1 MFKKS
6 ESEIDDQPKF
16 ADLLSNGRGL
26 LTLTL
31 IVAIG
36 SHAINIFA
44 VRTVLP
50 HDRGRYWRRQNPI
63 LVNRPVLA
71 HGHLG
76 RHAHHQHQI
85 SHRRSAKFL
94 SRCHP
99 VGHRLR
105 LWWICAIFEVIIIG
119 RGIQG
124 FAEGIL
130 VSLAYMVLADTYKGV
145 I

>member
-50 HDRGRYWRRQNPI
+50 TIVADIGGAKILFWSTALFSLMAILGGMLTINIKSRIGARQSFYLAAI
-63 LVNRPVLA
+63 LLVI
-71 HGHLG
+71 G
-76 RHAHHQHQI
+76 
-85 SHRRSAKFL
+85 SAF
-94 SRCHP
+94 
-99 VGHRLR
+99 G
-105 LWWICAIFEVIIIG
+105 
-119 RGIQG
+119 G
-124 FAEGIL
+124 FAPYSRS
-130 VSLAYMVLADTYKGV
+130 SLSAAAFKALPKVFWCPSPIWCWQIPIRV